1 MSDVIS
7 IRKVSALFEEVK
19 SNGKRERDP
28 LPALILDMHFAHSAI
43 MFEQFPREHEWGR
56 YSKRYKH
63 DPSFIQAREVWKEE
77 YVRTHKRNLANRTWG
92 NRVKMTTAERAEYCS
107 QFAANGNFHRGISF
121 GFDMFEDTR
130 ILPPVPVE
138 VVPPPVPV
146 EDVPPPVPAE
156 DVPPP
161 VPAEDVPPPGP
172 VEVVPPPVPVE
183 DVPPLVPAEEVPP
196 VPPFAEQADDVF
208 IVGNSDDNDEVEG
221 QVPAPPDVVVIV
233 GVPTSPT
240 PPASRLSRIKDC
252 DEEDESESASVLS
265 TPSRFMWDTERDGEL
280 PEVVTPPGGWRW
292 QLLNLPTPPT
302 PTIPPTPP
310 PVPPSPPT
318 SPTPPPV
325 DVDSHPLPP
334 RRSRRI
340 AMMTPPVLRRSPRL
354 ALLPRVSYVGM
365 F

>member
-1 MSDVIS
+1 
-7 IRKVSALFEEVK
+7 
-19 SNGKRERDP
+19 
-28 LPALILDMHFAHSAI
+28 

-156 DVPPP
+156 
-161 VPAEDVPPPGP
+161 
-172 VEVVPPPVPVE
+172 
-183 DVPPLVPAEEVPP
+183 EVPP

-208 IVGNSDDNDEVEG
+208 IVGGSDDNVEVED
-221 QVPAPPDVVVIV
+221 QEPAPPDVVVIV
-233 GVPTSPT
+233 GGSDDNDEVEYQIPTSPM
-240 PPASRLSRIKDC
+240 PPASRLSRITEC
-252 DEEDESESASVLS
+252 DEGDKSESASVLS
-265 TPSRFMWDTERDGEL
+265 TPSRFLWDTERDGEL
-280 PEVVTPPGGWRW
+280 PEFETPPGGRPA
-292 QLLNLPTPPT
+292 LPMPPTPPV
-302 PTIPPTPP
+302 PPTPP

-325 DVDSHPLPP
+325 VDSHLPPP